1 MKKLLIFSIILALFL
16 TGCGPVNVDVE
27 TDTRYVLDHVKVTY
41 EDGNTS
47 KLQYNFAD
55 PDRIAPA
62 SGTYY
67 ENDEK
72 IGEEIY
78 QVDENGSIISI
89 EQTWS
94 GGTTTT
100 FEYSYDSE
108 KRVIEKNEYRD
119 NVLQTKTQIVYGDN
133 GKEEKVTVF
142 DEAENILTY
151 QEFEY
156 DGQSYRTVKEY
167 DADGKLLRYLKHT
180 YSYADVVAMEKEF
193 STKDELLSTTIW
205 HYAPC
210 TQTEYYID
218 IDTEYI
224 ERLK

>member
-16 TGCGPVNVDVE
+16 TGCGPVDVDVE
-27 TDTRYVLDHVKVTY
+27 KDTRYILDHLKVTY

-55 PDRIAPA
+55 WDRKAPA

-67 ENDEK
+67 ENDKK

-133 GKEEKVTVF
+133 GKEEKVTVH
-142 DEAENILTY
+142 I
-151 QEFEY
+151 
-156 DGQSYRTVKEY
+156 
-167 DADGKLLRYLKHT
+167 
-180 YSYADVVAMEKEF
+180 
-193 STKDELLSTTIW
+193 
-205 HYAPC
+205 
-210 TQTEYYID
+210 
-218 IDTEYI
+218 
-224 ERLK
+224 